1 MYRTEWK
8 DCRNELQ
15 RTPDTY
21 VWFNM
26 RSQQWQVIALRL
38 IITTSSVASGYMDRL
53 VKEVIEVGP
62 QITLTETVAWY
73 PVTNVLR
80 RKIMQNEH
88 LTPPTIPH

>member
-1 MYRTEWK
+1 
-8 DCRNELQ
+8 
-15 RTPDTY
+15 
-21 VWFNM
+21 M
-26 RSQQWQVIALRL
+26 RSQQWQVIAFRHV
-38 IITTSSVASGYMDRL
+38 ITISSVESGYMDRL
-53 VKEVIEVGP
+53 VKEAIGVGP